1 MTRKSS
7 RLLTPLFLLAFSSL
21 AIMSCGDIF
30 EDEGPEGTSNG
41 SGSTHNSGKN
51 CNGCHDDVEYSGTIY
66 SDAAGSSR
74 VSGASIV
81 VTENNGN
88 IITMISDNSGN
99 FWSNSGNAGAG
110 YSVTIPGNST
120 NMVVKPTS
128 GACSSGGCHDSSRVY
143 ID

>member
-1 MTRKSS
+1 MER
-7 RLLTPLFLLAFSSL
+7 
-21 AIMSCGDIF
+21 
-30 EDEGPEGTSNG
+30 
-41 SGSTHNSGKN
+41 GSTHNSGRD
-51 CNGCHDDVEYSGTIY
+51 CISCHDDVEYAGTAY
-66 SDAAGSSR
+66 SDASGSSR
-74 VSGASIV
+74 VSGATIV

-88 IITMISDNSGN
+88 VITMISDNSGN